1 MFAPGAG
8 VPEDPA
14 TGSAAGPLGA
24 YLAVHGVLP
33 KTQTAF
39 MLEQGIE
46 MGRPSRIW
54 IEVSRD
60 PAGMPT
66 TIRVGGTTVPV
77 IRGTI
82 DVRQG

>member
-1 MFAPGAG
+1 
-8 VPEDPA
+8 
-14 TGSAAGPLGA
+14 
-24 YLAVHGVLP
+24 
-33 KTQTAF
+33 

-54 IEVSRD
+54 IEVIRD
-60 PAGMPT
+60 TTGMPA

-82 DVRQG
+82 EVGQG